1 MNKIRKCNE
10 TLDLE
15 NMVHM
20 LIFLKHLNSW
30 SCFVLLFL
38 ISLRWLIHYKGSLQR
53 NIMYIL
59 D

>member
-1 MNKIRKCNE
+1 MNKIRKCNV

-30 SCFVLLFL
+30 FCFVLLFL
-38 ISLRWLIHYKGSLQR
+38 AVQFSVLTMNTLFVKIGS
-53 NIMYIL
+53 
-59 D
+59 